1 MAESYFFDK
10 WDPEGP
16 DYNRTT
22 YNWDEKTR
30 NISPSPN
37 GGFIHYKLQPDIAK
51 DHPLYN
57 DLYWNRRNGWII
69 YKDVN
74 GKNQV
79 YKSGKTAFHHLN
91 DSELDEIQAALEA
104 QADAT
109 QQQKELQEKATKEA
123 ATPSAGRLDSI
134 TIEPKTTIDSTGK
147 NTTTDQVRASNVAN
161 ANTQLQNLIAQEE
174 ANETVDKPK
183 EETVYYNY
191 GPEEIDLKYY
201 LHNLSTNLQAYMNSQ
216 NWNSAQ
222 RTAFQK
228 AYEKYKT
235 GLTEQLSKKSS
246 RFTTDDAGILID
258 SIGALDGKNDHIFID
273 ENGNTYNSLDEISS
287 KKLRKTAIEFSPN
300 DEVANY
306 FNTIGQAVVAA
317 GKTKKGSTS
326 AASKAFD
333 FNKNGFQN
341 YWVSKVNPAGGQ
353 TDINPYLELDPVG
366 TDGKRQ
372 KTNRLA
378 YLTHELQTYAKYI
391 DNGDFNFEG
400 TPFKSKKEYLTKIQN
415 AIANLSNGWDS
426 SDPASLQAIGI
437 TSDFYDYFLSDKAN
451 PVATPEEEAAAKTED
466 EEKRLAIAKDSFV
479 KKAKAKYNEY
489 ITKGSKYTR
498 NHTKLYATDYRYQ
511 LPTSSEGPDAEA
523 YRINISDFFKS
534 LGYTLPGTPGSTVW
548 SNAVG
553 NYFDALWKKTREA
566 LYKGDTSLIVNN
578 KTVTLDTILPA
589 LMPFALSSYFQE
601 DSTGTQVDMN
611 NYDGETGT
619 VLCAKDGHLYFD
631 WAFDHKESNTWQKL
645 AAKFQEAYDKVNST
659 ATNPYGLTYTFQK
672 GGEIKILK
680 EGGVPADATPEE
692 LQAYIEAE
700 MAAENKEGGTE
711 STTES
716 SNTGDIL
723 DGNGKLIIPEGM
735 TAGQALASKLFG
747 KGQAEAK
754 ARNMSYAQ
762 YHAKQRSP
770 NGAQS
775 IMNPESGVWKAE
787 DYARMGAI
795 LADITSLVLDPVSG
809 AAVNVG
815 STATNFV
822 ADWLDN
828 SVTAVEMWKNLGMNL
843 GMDALSIIPIVG
855 DAAGTGGKLLKSLKT
870 IAPKLMY
877 GLTAYGMLGTL
888 KNAPNIMQSLSKVTS
903 DEKLTVGDYQ
913 NIAQAITA
921 VAGINSGVKSAVAK
935 RLAKSNARVDD
946 AIGLGIRKKGTEDP
960 AQDVIFRGKH
970 ATELK
975 KLVAEGKVDDV
986 NAYLNKL
993 EGFSNYEVNTNL
1005 ASVPVSVGLPVGRTA
1020 GADGKKHWGV
1030 KSPFNVARKID
1041 AFEIYDR
1048 SKLRSGYA
1056 SKTLLN
1062 THRQDA
1068 VEAGRNFKE
1077 TDLFT
1082 TKEVDELQKQ
1092 QIEAKMAD
1100 AVAATKKRQ
1109 KLAADVEARISGTKD
1124 ADGKLVSDGL
1134 EQTIAKTEAD
1144 LKQAQAN
1151 VAVKQADLN
1160 ALDPKYLGRKLSY
1173 KDSEGK
1179 SHVLSRS
1186 KKHTLDDQITKAETT
1201 LNKAKTDTQAAN
1213 DRIANDTTLQR
1224 GTTPEAEFSRIK
1236 ARKQELLNKQ
1246 ASGKK
1251 LTKKEDG
1258 ELTTLTQDEAR
1269 ISKLFADRDAALKV
1283 EKNAEAKYNALTDWK
1298 QRRKEYITTQAAIRS
1313 LKGAEAVY
1321 QNKLSLYNTN
1331 LANLRKRLDRLK
1343 DKTVRTKQTSQLY
1356 DLINQGNPFQ
1366 VTYGSGLKREV
1377 SNKDFKD
1384 IVDAAGLLKK
1394 GGNIQKFQAG
1404 GHPTYDGIVLGANP
1418 GTWYDIFSK
1427 YRQDILNRLSD
1438 PNSGFDQTI
1447 NDMQRE
1453 HYNIYK
1459 AAGGPDEN
1467 WRTKTSYNKDTA
1479 DYQTKYQNLGYNNLG
1494 IYPKYKDRYR
1504 NNQNSKRL
1512 TRDSKEGGWQSD
1524 GYYSSITDDRRILG
1538 RKGDWTDAQ
1547 INDFQ
1552 NELKKRGYKM
1562 YLDNDTQY
1570 YMIGKLG
1577 DPTPVTPSTKDLNIV
1592 KYEGRAGGPGDE
1604 KKEKPQNELLSSLA
1618 KKVSDFAPNPFEYLR
1633 YRLLNNDHKRSTEYA
1648 MRAEKPF
1655 LQTPLVDNVYIQTDL
1670 RAENEGNQQK
1680 AELMSAAS
1688 RPMTSDAVRQM
1699 ALIKDAY
1706 AQGQKYADAGMKA
1719 SDQMLRTTMA
1729 ADLAQRKE
1737 NHKQEHLVG
1746 ESNRLAAK
1754 QSQENRDKIWEQY
1767 LAQKSLDRDNFLQK
1781 WEYDVEKK
1789 KAEKKAIE
1797 KQATVAQMRNAIKY
1811 QPNNYGAGLT
1821 AAELSAY
1828 NKVLSGTSSAD
1839 LSDSEVRYFNA
1850 AQQKVAD
1857 TITNAYYQ
1865 YMGAPTTIYTAGSI
1879 YQPKT
1884 VFSPTITAP
1893 IAAKDGAKLE
1903 TAKLR
1908 AKIKNADRF
1917 QKSIEKKIDNLNKK
1931 LDRIS
1936 KSMYGKPKLE
1946 MVK

>member
-1 MAESYFFDK
+1 MAENYFFDK

-22 YNWDEKTR
+22 YNWDENTQTITP
-30 NISPSPN
+30 NPN
-37 GGFIHYKLQPDIAK
+37 GGFIHYVLHPDIAK
-51 DHPLYN
+51 EHPLYN

-69 YKDVN
+69 YRDANNKY
-74 GKNQV
+74 QV
-79 YKSGKTAFHHLN
+79 YRSGKTAFHHLN
-91 DSELDEIQAALEA
+91 DSELDEIQSTLEA
-104 QADAT
+104 QAAAT
-109 QQQKELQEKATKEA
+109 QQQKELQEKAAKEA
-123 ATPSAGRLDSI
+123 ATPSAGRVDSI
-134 TIEPKTTIDSTGK
+134 TIEPR
-147 NTTTDQVRASNVAN
+147 TTTDSSKKTTDQTQASNVAS

-222 RTAFQK
+222 RAAFQK

-235 GLTEQLSKKSS
+235 GLTEQLSNKSS

-317 GKTKKGSTS
+317 GKTKKGGTS
-326 AASKAFD
+326 DASKAFD

-341 YWVSKVNPAGGQ
+341 YWVSKVNPAGGK

-366 TDGKRQ
+366 ADGKRQ

-426 SDPASLQAIGI
+426 SDPASLQAVGI

-479 KKAKAKYNEY
+479 KKAKVKYDEY
-489 ITKGSKYTR
+489 ITKGNRYTR

-511 LPTSSEGPDAEA
+511 LPTSSEGPEADA
-523 YRINISDFFKS
+523 YRTNISDFFKS
-534 LGYTLPGTPGSTVW
+534 LNYTLPGTPGSATW
-548 SNAVG
+548 SNAVSS
-553 NYFDALWKKTREA
+553 YYDALWKKTREA
-566 LYKGDTSLIVNN
+566 LYKGDASIIVNN
-578 KTVTLDTILPA
+578 KVVTLDTVLPV
-589 LMPFALSSYFQE
+589 LMPFALASYFKE

-611 NYDGETGT
+611 DYDGETGT

-645 AAKFQEAYDKVNST
+645 AAKFQEAFDKVNST

-680 EGGVPADATPEE
+680 EGGIPADATPEE
-692 LQAYIEAE
+692 IQAYIEAE
-700 MAAENKEGGTE
+700 TAADKEGNAE
-711 STTES
+711 SPAES

-723 DGNGKLIIPEGM
+723 DENGKLIIPEGM

-754 ARNMSYAQ
+754 SMHMSYAQ

-770 NGAQS
+770 NGVQS

-822 ADWLDN
+822 ADWLDD

-855 DAAGTGGKLLKSLKT
+855 DAAGTGGKLLKSLKV

-935 RLAKSNARVDD
+935 RLAKRNAKVDD

-970 ATELK
+970 AAELK
-975 KLVAEGKVDDV
+975 KLVAAGKVDDV
-986 NAYLNKL
+986 NAYLHKL

-1092 QIEAKMAD
+1092 QIEAKLAD
-1100 AVAATKKRQ
+1100 AVAATKKRK
-1109 KLAADVEARISGTKD
+1109 KLIADVEARISGTKD
-1124 ADGKLVSDGL
+1124 ADGKLVSDGIK
-1134 EQTIAKTEAD
+1134 QTIAKTEAD
-1144 LKQAQAN
+1144 LRQTQAN
-1151 VAVKQADLN
+1151 VAAKQADLN

-1173 KDSEGK
+1173 KDSEGR
-1179 SHVLSRS
+1179 SHSLSRS
-1186 KKHTLDDQITKAETT
+1186 KKHTLDAQITKAEAA
-1201 LNKAKTDTQAAN
+1201 LNKAKTDTQTAK
-1213 DRIANDTTLQR
+1213 DRIANDIVLQR
-1224 GTTPEAEFSRIK
+1224 GASPEAEFAKIK
-1236 ARKQELLNKQ
+1236 ARRQELLNKQ

-1251 LTKKEDG
+1251 LSKKEDG
-1258 ELTTLTQDEAR
+1258 ELATLTQDETR
-1269 ISKLFADRDAALKV
+1269 ISKLFADRDAAIKI
-1283 EKNAEAKYNALTDWK
+1283 EKNAEAKYNALSDWK
-1298 QRRKEYITTQAAIRS
+1298 QRRKEYITTQMNLRS

-1321 QNKLSLYNTN
+1321 QTKLATYNVN
-1331 LANLRKRLDRLK
+1331 LANLRNRLDRLN
-1343 DKTVRTKQTSQLY
+1343 DKNNRTKQTRQLY
-1356 DLINQGNPFQ
+1356 DLINSGNPFQ
-1366 VTYGSGLKREV
+1366 VTYGDGLKREV

-1394 GGNIQKFQAG
+1394 GGNIQKFQTG

-1418 GTWYDIFSK
+1418 GSWYSDIFSRYK
-1427 YRQDILNRLSD
+1427 QDILNRLAD
-1438 PNSGFDQTI
+1438 PNSDFAQTI
-1447 NDMQRE
+1447 NDMQRA
-1453 HYNIYK
+1453 HYGIYTT
-1459 AAGGPDEN
+1459 AGGSNEN
-1467 WRTKTSYNKDTA
+1467 WRNQTKYSKDTA
-1479 DYQTKYQNLGYNNLG
+1479 DYQTKYRGLGYNELG
-1494 IYPKYKDRYR
+1494 IQPNYKTRYL
-1504 NNQNSKRL
+1504 NHQNSERL
-1512 TRDSKEGGWQSD
+1512 TKDSPGGDWQSD
-1524 GYYSSITDDRRILG
+1524 GYFSSITDDRRILG
-1538 RKGDWTDAQ
+1538 RVGDWTDDQ
-1547 INDFQ
+1547 INAFQ
-1552 NELKKRGYKM
+1552 DELKQRGYKM
-1562 YLDNDTQY
+1562 YLDNDTKY

-1577 DPTPVTPSTKDLNIV
+1577 APVTPSTKDLNIV
-1592 KYEGRAGGPGDE
+1592 KYEGRAGGTGDKE
-1604 KKEKPQNELLSSLA
+1604 KEKPQNEILSSLA

-1797 KQATVAQMRNAIKY
+1797 KQATIAQMQNAIKY

-1821 AAELSAY
+1821 VAELGAY
-1828 NKVLSGTSSAD
+1828 NKVLSGISTAD

-1884 VFSPTITAP
+1884 VFTPTLS
-1893 IAAKDGAKLE
+1893 AKDGAKLE

>member
-37 GGFIHYKLQPDIAK
+37 GGFIHYKLHPDIAK

-69 YKDVN
+69 YKDAN

-104 QADAT
+104 QADSM
-109 QQQKELQEKATKEA
+109 QQQKELQEKAAKEA

-147 NTTTDQVRASNVAN
+147 TTATDQVHASNVAN
-161 ANTQLQNLIAQEE
+161 ANTQLQSLIAQEE

-222 RTAFQK
+222 RAAFQK

-306 FNTIGQAVVAA
+306 FNTIGQAVVSA
-317 GKTKKGSTS
+317 GKTKKGSTTES
-326 AASKAFD
+326 SKAFD

-353 TDINPYLELDPVG
+353 TDINPYLELDPIG
-366 TDGKRQ
+366 ADGKRQ

-479 KKAKAKYNEY
+479 KKARAKYNEY

-548 SNAVG
+548 SNAVS
-553 NYFDALWKKTREA
+553 NYFDTLWKKTREA

-589 LMPFALSSYFQE
+589 LMPFALSAYFQE

-611 NYDGETGT
+611 DYDGVNGT

-645 AAKFQEAYDKVNST
+645 VAKFQEAYDKVNST

-700 MAAENKEGGTE
+700 MAAENKEGNTE
-711 STTES
+711 SATES
-716 SNTGDIL
+716 NNTGDIL

-754 ARNMSYAQ
+754 SRHMSYAQ

-822 ADWLDN
+822 ADWLDD

-855 DAAGTGGKLLKSLKT
+855 DAAGTGGKLLKSLKV

-935 RLAKSNARVDD
+935 RLAKRNAKVDD
-946 AIGLGIRKKGTEDP
+946 AIGLGLRKKGTEDP

-975 KLVAEGKVDDV
+975 KLVSEGKVDDV

-1144 LKQAQAN
+1144 LRQAQAN

-1160 ALDPKYLGRKLSY
+1160 ALDSKYVGDKLSY
-1173 KDSEGK
+1173 TDSKGK
-1179 SHVLSRS
+1179 TRILTEDTSN
-1186 KKHTLDDQITKAETT
+1186 TLDAQIA
-1201 LNKAKTDTQAAN
+1201 KAKVQKNPDI
-1213 DRIANDTTLQR
+1213 D
-1224 GTTPEAEFSRIK
+1224 
-1236 ARKQELLNKQ
+1236 
-1246 ASGKK
+1246 K
-1251 LTKKEDG
+1251 LTKAAEKTAKKEKQLRKQLKKLSNETNPDQKQIDAIRNQ
-1258 ELTTLTQDEAR
+1258 LQDAHIANEDA
-1269 ISKLFADRDAALKV
+1269 SKKLQAAQ
-1283 EKNAEAKYNALTDWK
+1283 NAELKYKALTDWK
-1298 QRRKEYITTQAAIRS
+1298 QKRTDYLAKQAELARVQ
-1313 LKGAEAVY
+1313 GVEADY

-1366 VTYGSGLKREV
+1366 VTYGNGLKREV

-1418 GTWYDIFSK
+1418 GSWYTDIFNRYK
-1427 YRQDILNRLSD
+1427 QDILDRLSD

-1447 NDMQRE
+1447 NDMQRK
-1453 HYNIYK
+1453 HYGIYT
-1459 AAGGPDEN
+1459 AAGGSNEN
-1467 WRTKTSYNKDTA
+1467 WRDKAQYSDATA
-1479 DYQTKYQNLGYNNLG
+1479 AYQTQYQNLGYNDRG
-1494 IYPKYKDRYR
+1494 IYPNYKTRYR
-1504 NNQNSKRL
+1504 NHANSKRL
-1512 TRDSKEGGWQSD
+1512 TKDSKEGGWQSD

-1538 RKGDWTDAQ
+1538 RKGDWTDDQ
-1547 INDFQ
+1547 INNFQ
-1552 NELKKRGYKM
+1552 NELKIRGYKM
-1562 YLDNDTQY
+1562 YLDPETEY

-1577 DPTPVTPSTKDLNIV
+1577 DVQTPVTPSSKDLNIV
-1592 KYEGRAGGPGDE
+1592 KYEGRAGGPGDKE
-1604 KKEKPQNELLSSLA
+1604 KEKPQNEILSSLA

-1746 ESNRLAAK
+1746 ESNRLAAR

-1797 KQATVAQMRNAIKY
+1797 KQATVAQMQNAIKY

-1821 AAELSAY
+1821 TAELSAY
-1828 NKVLSGTSSAD
+1828 NKVLSGISSAD
-1839 LSDSEVRYFNA
+1839 LSDSEVGYFNA

-1879 YQPKT
+1879 YQPRT
-1884 VFSPTITAP
+1884 VFTP
-1893 IAAKDGAKLE
+1893 ILSAKDGAKLE

>member
-16 DYNRTT
+16 DYDRKT
-22 YNWDEKTR
+22 YNWDENTR
-30 NISPSPN
+30 NITPNPN
-37 GGFIHYKLQPDIAK
+37 GGFIHYRLQPDIAK

-57 DLYWNRRNGWII
+57 DLYWNRHNGWII
-69 YKDVN
+69 YKDAN
-74 GKNQV
+74 DKNQV

-104 QADAT
+104 QEASM
-109 QQQKELQEKATKEA
+109 QQQKELQEKAAKEA
-123 ATPSAGRLDSI
+123 ATPAAGRVDSI
-134 TIEPKTTIDSTGK
+134 TIEPKTTTNSTGK
-147 NTTTDQVRASNVAN
+147 TTDQAHTSNVAS
-161 ANTQLQNLIAQEE
+161 TQLQNLIAQEE
-174 ANETVDKPK
+174 ANETADKPV
-183 EETVYYNY
+183 EDTVYYNY

-317 GKTKKGSTS
+317 GKTKKGSTTE
-326 AASKAFD
+326 ASKAFD

-341 YWVSKVNPAGGQ
+341 YWVSRVNPAGGK

-366 TDGKRQ
+366 ADGKRQ

-378 YLTHELQTYAKYI
+378 YLIHELQTYSKYI
-391 DNGDFNFEG
+391 DKNDFNFEG

-415 AIANLSNGWDS
+415 AIANLSNGQDS
-426 SDPASLQAIGI
+426 SDPASLQAVGI
-437 TSDFYDYFLSDKAN
+437 TSDFYDYFLSDKVD

-489 ITKGSKYTR
+489 ITKGNRYTR
-498 NHTKLYATDYRYQ
+498 NHTKLYTIDYSYQ

-523 YRINISDFFKS
+523 YRINISSFFND
-534 LGYTLPGTPGSTVW
+534 LGYTLPGTPGSTAW
-548 SNAVG
+548 SNAVS

-566 LYKGDTSLIVNN
+566 LYKGDTSLIVNK
-578 KTVTLDTILPA
+578 KTVPLDDILPK
-589 LMPFALSSYFQE
+589 LMPFALSAYFQE

-611 NYDGETGT
+611 DYDGATGT

-645 AAKFQEAYDKVNST
+645 AAKFQETYDKVNST

-680 EGGVPADATPEE
+680 EGGIPADATPEE

-700 MAAENKEGGTE
+700 MAAENKEGGAE
-711 STTES
+711 SATKS
-716 SNTGDIL
+716 NNTGAIL
-723 DGNGKLIIPEGM
+723 DENGKLIIPEGM

-754 ARNMSYAQ
+754 ARHMSYAQ

-822 ADWLDN
+822 ADWLDD

-935 RLAKSNARVDD
+935 RLAKRNAKVDD
-946 AIGLGIRKKGTEDP
+946 AIGLGLRKKGTENP

-975 KLVAEGKVDDV
+975 KLVAAGKVDDV
-986 NAYLNKL
+986 NAYLHKL

-1109 KLAADVEARISGTKD
+1109 KLIADVEARISGTKD
-1124 ADGKLVSDGL
+1124 ADGKVVSDGV
-1134 EQTIAKTEAD
+1134 EQTIAKTEAE
-1144 LKQAQAN
+1144 LRQAQAN

-1160 ALDPKYLGRKLSY
+1160 ALDPKYLGRKLNY

-1179 SHVLSRS
+1179 SHSLSRS
-1186 KKHTLDDQITKAETT
+1186 KKHTLDDQITKAETN
-1201 LNKAKTDTQAAN
+1201 LNKAKADTQAAN
-1213 DRIANDTTLQR
+1213 DKIANDATLQ
-1224 GTTPEAEFSRIK
+1224 GGANPEAEFLRIK
-1236 ARKQELLNKQ
+1236 SRRQELLNKQ
-1246 ASGKK
+1246 ATGKLK
-1251 LTKKEDG
+1251 KKEAD
-1258 ELTTLTQDEAR
+1258 ELTTLTQDETR

-1283 EKNAEAKYNALTDWK
+1283 EKNAEAKYNALSDWK
-1298 QRRKEYITTQAAIRS
+1298 QKRKEYITTQAALRS
-1313 LKGAEAVY
+1313 LKGTEAVF
-1321 QNKLSLYNTN
+1321 QNKLFAYNTN
-1331 LANLRKRLDRLK
+1331 LANLRARLDRLK
-1343 DKTVRTKQTSQLY
+1343 DKNIRTKQTSQLY

-1366 VTYGSGLKREV
+1366 VTYGNGLKREV
-1377 SNKDFKD
+1377 SNKDLKD

-1404 GHPTYDGIVLGANP
+1404 KPIDGIVLTSNP
-1418 GTWYDIFSK
+1418 GSWYTDIFSYYK
-1427 YRQDILNRLSD
+1427 QNILDRLTD

-1447 NDMQRE
+1447 NDMQRA
-1453 HYNIYK
+1453 HHDIYT
-1459 AAGGPDEN
+1459 AAGGSNEN
-1467 WRTKTSYNKDTA
+1467 WRNKAQYSINTA
-1479 DYQTKYQNLGYNNLG
+1479 SYQTKYQNLGYNKMG
-1494 IYPKYKDRYR
+1494 ISPKYKTRYR
-1504 NNQNSKRL
+1504 NHTNSERITK
-1512 TRDSKEGGWQSD
+1512 DSIKGGWQSD

-1538 RKGDWTDAQ
+1538 RQGDWNQDQ
-1547 INDFQ
+1547 IADFQ
-1552 NELKKRGYKM
+1552 NELQKLGFKM
-1562 YLDNDTQY
+1562 YLDPKTHY

-1577 DPTPVTPSTKDLNIV
+1577 DAQTPSTKDLNIV
-1592 KYEGRAGGPGDE
+1592 KYEGRAGGSGDKE
-1604 KKEKPQNELLSSLA
+1604 KEKPQNEILSSLA

-1680 AELMSAAS
+1680 AELMSATS

-1706 AQGQKYADAGMKA
+1706 AQGQKYADADMKA

-1746 ESNRLAAK
+1746 ESNRLAAR
-1754 QSQENRDKIWEQY
+1754 QSQENRDKIWLQY
-1767 LAQKSLDRDNFLQK
+1767 LAQKSLDRDNFLQQ

-1797 KQATVAQMRNAIKY
+1797 KQATVAQMQNAIKY

-1821 AAELSAY
+1821 TAELSAY
-1828 NKVLSGTSSAD
+1828 NKVLSGTSTAD
-1839 LSDSEVRYFNA
+1839 LSDSEIRYFNA

-1884 VFSPTITAP
+1884 VFTPTLS
-1893 IAAKDGAKLE
+1893 AKDGAKLE

>member
-37 GGFIHYKLQPDIAK
+37 GGFIHYKLHPDIAK

-69 YKDVN
+69 YKDAN

-104 QADAT
+104 QADSM
-109 QQQKELQEKATKEA
+109 QQQKELQEKAAKEA

-147 NTTTDQVRASNVAN
+147 TTATDQVHASNVAN
-161 ANTQLQNLIAQEE
+161 ANTQLQSLIAQEE

-222 RTAFQK
+222 RAAFQK

-306 FNTIGQAVVAA
+306 FNTIGQAVVSA
-317 GKTKKGSTS
+317 GKTKKGSTTES
-326 AASKAFD
+326 SKAFD

-353 TDINPYLELDPVG
+353 TDINPYLELDPIG
-366 TDGKRQ
+366 ADGKRQ

-479 KKAKAKYNEY
+479 KKARAKYNEY

-548 SNAVG
+548 SNAVS
-553 NYFDALWKKTREA
+553 NYFDTLWKKTREA

-589 LMPFALSSYFQE
+589 LMPFALSAYFQE

-611 NYDGETGT
+611 DYDGVNGT

-700 MAAENKEGGTE
+700 MAAENKEGNTE
-711 STTES
+711 SATES
-716 SNTGDIL
+716 NNTGDIL

-754 ARNMSYAQ
+754 SRHMSYAQ

-822 ADWLDN
+822 ADWLDD

-855 DAAGTGGKLLKSLKT
+855 DAAGTGGKLLKSLKV

-935 RLAKSNARVDD
+935 RLAKRNAKVDD
-946 AIGLGIRKKGTEDP
+946 AIGLGLRKKGTEDP

-975 KLVAEGKVDDV
+975 KLVSEGKVDDV

-1144 LKQAQAN
+1144 LRQAQAN

-1160 ALDPKYLGRKLSY
+1160 ALDSKYVGDKLSY
-1173 KDSEGK
+1173 TDSKGNTRILTEDT
-1179 SHVLSRS
+1179 SN
-1186 KKHTLDDQITKAETT
+1186 TLDAQIA
-1201 LNKAKTDTQAAN
+1201 KAKAKVQKNPDI
-1213 DRIANDTTLQR
+1213 D
-1224 GTTPEAEFSRIK
+1224 
-1236 ARKQELLNKQ
+1236 
-1246 ASGKK
+1246 K
-1251 LTKKEDG
+1251 LTKAAEKTAKKEKQLRKQLKKLSNETNPDQKQIDAIRNQ
-1258 ELTTLTQDEAR
+1258 LQDAHIANEDA
-1269 ISKLFADRDAALKV
+1269 SKKLQAAQ
-1283 EKNAEAKYNALTDWK
+1283 NAELKYKALTDWK
-1298 QRRKEYITTQAAIRS
+1298 QKRTDYLAKQAELARVQ
-1313 LKGAEAVY
+1313 GVEADY

-1366 VTYGSGLKREV
+1366 VTYGNGLKREV

-1418 GTWYDIFSK
+1418 GSWYTDIFNRYK
-1427 YRQDILNRLSD
+1427 QDILDRLSD

-1447 NDMQRE
+1447 NDMQRK
-1453 HYNIYK
+1453 HYGIYT
-1459 AAGGPDEN
+1459 AAGGSNEN
-1467 WRTKTSYNKDTA
+1467 WRDKAQYSDATA
-1479 DYQTKYQNLGYNNLG
+1479 AYQTQYQNLGYNDRG
-1494 IYPKYKDRYR
+1494 IYPNYKTRYR
-1504 NNQNSKRL
+1504 NHANSKRL
-1512 TRDSKEGGWQSD
+1512 TKDSKEGGWQSD

-1538 RKGDWTDAQ
+1538 RKGDWTDDQ
-1547 INDFQ
+1547 INNFQ
-1552 NELKKRGYKM
+1552 NELKIRGYKM
-1562 YLDNDTQY
+1562 YLDPETEY

-1577 DPTPVTPSTKDLNIV
+1577 DVQTPVTPSSKDLNIV
-1592 KYEGRAGGPGDE
+1592 KYEGRAGGPGDKE
-1604 KKEKPQNELLSSLA
+1604 KEKPQNEILSSLA

-1746 ESNRLAAK
+1746 ESNRLAAR

-1797 KQATVAQMRNAIKY
+1797 KQATVAQMQNAIKY

-1821 AAELSAY
+1821 TAELSAY
-1828 NKVLSGTSSAD
+1828 NKVLSGISSAD
-1839 LSDSEVRYFNA
+1839 LSDSEVGYFNA

-1879 YQPKT
+1879 YQPRT
-1884 VFSPTITAP
+1884 VFTP
-1893 IAAKDGAKLE
+1893 ILSAKDGAKLE

>member
-69 YKDVN
+69 YKDAN

-104 QADAT
+104 QADSM
-109 QQQKELQEKATKEA
+109 QQQKELQEKAAKEA

-147 NTTTDQVRASNVAN
+147 TTATDQVHASNVAN
-161 ANTQLQNLIAQEE
+161 ANTQLQSLIAQEE

-222 RTAFQK
+222 RAAFQK

-306 FNTIGQAVVAA
+306 FNTIGQAVVSA
-317 GKTKKGSTS
+317 GKTKKGSTTES
-326 AASKAFD
+326 SKAFD

-353 TDINPYLELDPVG
+353 TDINPYLELDPIG
-366 TDGKRQ
+366 ADGKRQ

-479 KKAKAKYNEY
+479 KKARAKYNEY

-548 SNAVG
+548 SNAVS
-553 NYFDALWKKTREA
+553 NYFDTLWKKTREA

-589 LMPFALSSYFQE
+589 LMPFALSAYFQE

-611 NYDGETGT
+611 DYDGVNGT

-700 MAAENKEGGTE
+700 MAAENKEGNTE
-711 STTES
+711 SATES
-716 SNTGDIL
+716 NNTGDIL

-754 ARNMSYAQ
+754 SRHMSYAQ

-822 ADWLDN
+822 ADWLDD

-855 DAAGTGGKLLKSLKT
+855 DAAGTGGKLLKSLKV

-935 RLAKSNARVDD
+935 RLAKRNAKVDD
-946 AIGLGIRKKGTEDP
+946 AIGLGLRKKGTEDP

-975 KLVAEGKVDDV
+975 KLVSEGKVDDV

-1144 LKQAQAN
+1144 LRQAQAN

-1160 ALDPKYLGRKLSY
+1160 ALDSKYVGDKLSY
-1173 KDSEGK
+1173 TDSKGK
-1179 SHVLSRS
+1179 TRILTEDTSN
-1186 KKHTLDDQITKAETT
+1186 TLDAQIA
-1201 LNKAKTDTQAAN
+1201 KAKAKVQKNPDI
-1213 DRIANDTTLQR
+1213 D
-1224 GTTPEAEFSRIK
+1224 
-1236 ARKQELLNKQ
+1236 
-1246 ASGKK
+1246 K
-1251 LTKKEDG
+1251 LTKAAEKTAKKEKQLRKQLKKLSNETNPDQKQIDAIRNQ
-1258 ELTTLTQDEAR
+1258 LQDAHIANEDA
-1269 ISKLFADRDAALKV
+1269 SKKLQAAQ
-1283 EKNAEAKYNALTDWK
+1283 NAELKYKALTDWK
-1298 QRRKEYITTQAAIRS
+1298 QKRTDYLAKQAELARVQ
-1313 LKGAEAVY
+1313 GVEADY

-1366 VTYGSGLKREV
+1366 VTYGNGLKREV

-1418 GTWYDIFSK
+1418 GSWYTDIFNRYK
-1427 YRQDILNRLSD
+1427 QDILDRLSD

-1447 NDMQRE
+1447 NDMQRK
-1453 HYNIYK
+1453 HYGIYT
-1459 AAGGPDEN
+1459 AAGGSNEN
-1467 WRTKTSYNKDTA
+1467 WRDKAQYSDATA
-1479 DYQTKYQNLGYNNLG
+1479 AYQTQYQNLGYNDRG
-1494 IYPKYKDRYR
+1494 IYPNYKTRYR
-1504 NNQNSKRL
+1504 NHANSKRL
-1512 TRDSKEGGWQSD
+1512 TKDSKEGGWQSD

-1538 RKGDWTDAQ
+1538 RKGDWTDDQ
-1547 INDFQ
+1547 INNFQ
-1552 NELKKRGYKM
+1552 NELKIRGYKM
-1562 YLDNDTQY
+1562 YLDPETEY

-1577 DPTPVTPSTKDLNIV
+1577 DVQTPVTPSSKDLNIV
-1592 KYEGRAGGPGDE
+1592 KYEGRAGGPGDKE
-1604 KKEKPQNELLSSLA
+1604 KEKPQNEILSSLA

-1746 ESNRLAAK
+1746 ESNRLAAR

-1797 KQATVAQMRNAIKY
+1797 KQATVAQMQNAIKY

-1821 AAELSAY
+1821 TAELSAY
-1828 NKVLSGTSSAD
+1828 NKVLSGISSAD
-1839 LSDSEVRYFNA
+1839 LSDSEVGYFNA

-1879 YQPKT
+1879 YQPRT
-1884 VFSPTITAP
+1884 VFTP
-1893 IAAKDGAKLE
+1893 ILSAKDGAKLE

>member
-1 MAESYFFDK
+1 MAENYFFDR

-22 YNWDEKTR
+22 YSKDSKGGMT
-30 NISPSPN
+30 PSSK
-37 GGFIHYKLQPDIAK
+37 GTYIHYVLDPRRAEGL
-51 DHPLYN
+51 PYSE
-57 DLYWNRRNGWII
+57 LYWDRYTGEVV
-69 YKDVN
+69 YKDPN
-74 GKNQV
+74 TNQLKI
-79 YKSGKTAFHHLN
+79 YDKRKPAALYLS
-91 DSELDEIQAALEA
+91 DDELDEIRESLGA
-104 QADAT
+104 QASVA
-109 QQQKELQEKATKEA
+109 QQQKELQEKAAKEA
-123 ATPSAGRLDSI
+123 ATPSAGRLGSI

-147 NTTTDQVRASNVAN
+147 TTTTDQVHASNVAN

-174 ANETVDKPK
+174 ANETVDKPV
-183 EETVYYNY
+183 EDTVYYNY

-222 RTAFQK
+222 RAAFQK

-306 FNTIGQAVVAA
+306 FNTIGQAVVSA
-317 GKTKKGSTS
+317 GKTKKGSTTEG
-326 AASKAFD
+326 SKAFD

-479 KKAKAKYNEY
+479 KKARAKYNEY

-523 YRINISDFFKS
+523 YKINISDFFKS

-548 SNAVG
+548 SNAVS

-589 LMPFALSSYFQE
+589 LMPFALSAYFQE

-611 NYDGETGT
+611 DYDGVNGT

-700 MAAENKEGGTE
+700 MAAENKEGSTE
-711 STTES
+711 SATES
-716 SNTGDIL
+716 NNTGDIL

-754 ARNMSYAQ
+754 ARHMSYAQ

-822 ADWLDN
+822 ADWLDD

-855 DAAGTGGKLLKSLKT
+855 DAAGTGGKLLKSLKV

-946 AIGLGIRKKGTEDP
+946 AIGLGLRKKGTEDP

-1124 ADGKLVSDGL
+1124 ADGKLISDGL

-1160 ALDPKYLGRKLSY
+1160 ALDPKYVGDKLSY
-1173 KDSEGK
+1173 TDSKGK
-1179 SHVLSRS
+1179 TRILTEDASN
-1186 KKHTLDDQITKAETT
+1186 TLDAQIA
-1201 LNKAKTDTQAAN
+1201 KAKAKVQKNPDI
-1213 DRIANDTTLQR
+1213 D
-1224 GTTPEAEFSRIK
+1224 
-1236 ARKQELLNKQ
+1236 
-1246 ASGKK
+1246 K
-1251 LTKKEDG
+1251 LTKAAEKTAKREKQLHKQLKKLSNEANPDQKQIDAVRDQLQDAHIANEDA
-1258 ELTTLTQDEAR
+1258 TK
-1269 ISKLFADRDAALKV
+1269 KLQAAQ
-1283 EKNAEAKYNALTDWK
+1283 NAELKYKALTDWK
-1298 QRRKEYITTQAAIRS
+1298 QKRTDYLAKQAELARIQ
-1313 LKGAEAVY
+1313 GVEADY

-1366 VTYGSGLKREV
+1366 VTYGNGLKREV

-1394 GGNIQKFQAG
+1394 GGNIQKFQTG

-1418 GTWYDIFSK
+1418 GSWYTDIFSNYK
-1427 YRQDILNRLSD
+1427 NDILNRLSQ
-1438 PNSGFDQTI
+1438 NTGFDQTI
-1447 NDMQRE
+1447 NDMQRA
-1453 HYNIYK
+1453 HYGIYT
-1459 AAGGPDEN
+1459 AAGGSNEN
-1467 WRTKTSYNKDTA
+1467 WRKQTKYSKDTA
-1479 DYQTKYQNLGYNNLG
+1479 DYQTKYQGLGYNDQG
-1494 IYPKYKDRYR
+1494 IYPKYKERYR
-1504 NNQNSKRL
+1504 NNQNSRRL

-1524 GYYSSITDDRRILG
+1524 GYFSSITDDRRVLG
-1538 RKGDWTDAQ
+1538 RKEDWTDDQ

-1552 NELKKRGYKM
+1552 NELKIRGYKM
-1562 YLDNDTQY
+1562 YLDPETQY

-1577 DPTPVTPSTKDLNIV
+1577 DVQTPVTPSTKDLNIV

-1754 QSQENRDKIWEQY
+1754 QSQENRDKIWLQY

-1797 KQATVAQMRNAIKY
+1797 KQATVAQMQNAIKY

-1821 AAELSAY
+1821 TAELSAY

-1839 LSDSEVRYFNA
+1839 LSTAEVRYFNA

-1865 YMGAPTTIYTAGSI
+1865 YMEAPTTIYTAGSI
-1879 YQPKT
+1879 YQPRT
-1884 VFSPTITAP
+1884 VFTPTLS
-1893 IAAKDGAKLE
+1893 AKDGAKLE

>member
-69 YKDVN
+69 YKDAN

-104 QADAT
+104 QADSM
-109 QQQKELQEKATKEA
+109 QQQKELQEKAAKEA

-147 NTTTDQVRASNVAN
+147 TTATDQAHASNVAN
-161 ANTQLQNLIAQEE
+161 ANTQLQSLIAQEE

-222 RTAFQK
+222 RAAFQK

-306 FNTIGQAVVAA
+306 FNTIGQAVVSA
-317 GKTKKGSTS
+317 GKTKKGSTTES
-326 AASKAFD
+326 SKAFD

-353 TDINPYLELDPVG
+353 TDINPYLELDPIG
-366 TDGKRQ
+366 ADGKRQ

-479 KKAKAKYNEY
+479 KKARAKYNEY

-548 SNAVG
+548 SNAVS
-553 NYFDALWKKTREA
+553 NYFDTLWKKTREA

-589 LMPFALSSYFQE
+589 LMPFALSAYFQE

-611 NYDGETGT
+611 DYDGVNGT

-700 MAAENKEGGTE
+700 MAAENKEGNTE
-711 STTES
+711 SATES
-716 SNTGDIL
+716 NNTGDIL

-754 ARNMSYAQ
+754 SRHMSYAQ

-822 ADWLDN
+822 ADWLDD

-855 DAAGTGGKLLKSLKT
+855 DAAGTGGKLLKSLKV

-935 RLAKSNARVDD
+935 RLAKRNAKVDD
-946 AIGLGIRKKGTEDP
+946 AIGLGLRKKGTEDP

-975 KLVAEGKVDDV
+975 KLVSEGKVDDV

-1144 LKQAQAN
+1144 LRQAQAN

-1160 ALDPKYLGRKLSY
+1160 ALDSKYVGDKLSY
-1173 KDSEGK
+1173 TDSKGK
-1179 SHVLSRS
+1179 TRILTEDTSN
-1186 KKHTLDDQITKAETT
+1186 TLDAQIA
-1201 LNKAKTDTQAAN
+1201 KAKAKVQKNPDI
-1213 DRIANDTTLQR
+1213 D
-1224 GTTPEAEFSRIK
+1224 
-1236 ARKQELLNKQ
+1236 
-1246 ASGKK
+1246 K
-1251 LTKKEDG
+1251 LTKAAEKTAKKEKQLRKQLKKLSNETNPDQKQIDAIRNQ
-1258 ELTTLTQDEAR
+1258 LQDAHIANEDA
-1269 ISKLFADRDAALKV
+1269 SKKLQAAQ
-1283 EKNAEAKYNALTDWK
+1283 NAELKYKALTDWK
-1298 QRRKEYITTQAAIRS
+1298 QKRTDYLAKQAELARVQ
-1313 LKGAEAVY
+1313 GVEADY

-1366 VTYGSGLKREV
+1366 VTYGNGLKREV

-1418 GTWYDIFSK
+1418 GSWYTDIFNRYK
-1427 YRQDILNRLSD
+1427 QDILDRLSD

-1447 NDMQRE
+1447 NDMQRK
-1453 HYNIYK
+1453 HYGIYT
-1459 AAGGPDEN
+1459 AAGGSNEN
-1467 WRTKTSYNKDTA
+1467 WRDKAQYSDATA
-1479 DYQTKYQNLGYNNLG
+1479 AYQTQYQNLGYNDRG
-1494 IYPKYKDRYR
+1494 IYPNYKTRYR
-1504 NNQNSKRL
+1504 NHANSKRL
-1512 TRDSKEGGWQSD
+1512 TKDSKEGGWQSD

-1538 RKGDWTDAQ
+1538 RKGDWTDDQ
-1547 INDFQ
+1547 INNFQ
-1552 NELKKRGYKM
+1552 NELKIRGYKM
-1562 YLDNDTQY
+1562 YLDPETEY

-1577 DPTPVTPSTKDLNIV
+1577 DVQTPVTPSSKDLNIV
-1592 KYEGRAGGPGDE
+1592 KYEGRAGGPGDKE
-1604 KKEKPQNELLSSLA
+1604 KEKPQNEILSSLA

-1746 ESNRLAAK
+1746 ESNRLAAR

-1797 KQATVAQMRNAIKY
+1797 KQATVAQMQNAIKY

-1821 AAELSAY
+1821 TAELSAY
-1828 NKVLSGTSSAD
+1828 NKVLSGISSAD
-1839 LSDSEVRYFNA
+1839 LSDSEVGYFNA

-1879 YQPKT
+1879 YQPRT
-1884 VFSPTITAP
+1884 VFTP
-1893 IAAKDGAKLE
+1893 ILSAKDGAKLE